1 MHKAGFRESLNCSD
15 GSPNTAQHINETKMP
30 RVKLLKNHGN
40 KKAGWVVAVSDPAA
54 AALVA
59 AKTAVIVPNDTPLKK
74 GNLNLYANCTP
85 LPPAK
90 AAKNEKA

>member
-1 MHKAGFRESLNCSD
+1 M
-15 GSPNTAQHINETKMP
+15 
-30 RVKLLKNHGN
+30 
-40 KKAGWVVAVSDPAA
+40 AVSDPSA